1 MKYKAVIFDLFE
13 TLITEWGHK
22 KYTKNEMCADL
33 GIERAEFD
41 VFWNEKEQER
51 YIGSISFE
59 DSVLYVCKKC
69 GKDVDKATISGIIDK
84 RIKTKS
90 VCFEYVHPD
99 VFQLLR
105 NVREMGVRTAI
116 ISNCSSE
123 EVNVLK
129 ESELYN
135 YFDEVILSYE
145 VHMKKPDSCIYKE
158 AIKRL
163 GVAAEECIFVGD
175 GGSNELVGAQNV
187 GMKAIQAKW
196 YTNQHP
202 KKRENINGF
211 PVAEE
216 PLDIIKYM
224 DVDFRIV
231 DGSDVS
237 DCVNS
242 KE

>member
-22 KYTKNEMCADL
+22 KYTKNELCADL
-33 GIERAEFD
+33 GINRAEFD
-41 VFWNEKEQER
+41 IFWNEKEQDR

-59 DSVLYVCKKC
+59 DSLLYVSEKC
-69 GKDVDKATISGIIDK
+69 GKTLDATTLSHIIDK

-90 VCFEYVHPD
+90 VCFEYVLPE

-105 NVREMGVRTAI
+105 TLKDMGLQTAI

-123 EVNVLK
+123 EVKVLK

-145 VHMKKPDSCIYKE
+145 VHMKKPDSCIYEE
-158 AIKRL
+158 AAKRL
-163 GVAAEECIFVGD
+163 DVALDECIFVGD
-175 GGSNELVGAQNV
+175 GGSNELAGAKSV

-196 YTNQHP
+196 YTNQLP
-202 KKRENINGF
+202 KKRDTIAGF
-211 PVAEE
+211 LVADE
-216 PLDIIKYM
+216 PLDIIEY
-224 DVDFRIV
+224 I
-231 DGSDVS
+231 
-237 DCVNS
+237 
-242 KE
+242 E